1 MKRASPSEEASFS
14 HPVTAGVRGVGGE
27 VKRKAVDQ
35 GYLEGWLAGW
45 LWLWWAADKLA
56 APPDG
61 NLTKPRNGGE
71 RGRFLLAAAAR
82 LTNVLTVATPT
93 LTDTVMR
100 SWGCERE

>member
-1 MKRASPSEEASFS
+1 
-14 HPVTAGVRGVGGE
+14 VTAGVRGVGGE

-61 NLTKPRNGGE
+61 NLPNKAEE
-71 RGRFLLAAAAR
+71 RRREGDFFLQQQQQQQQH
-82 LTNVLTVATPT
+82 V
-93 LTDTVMR
+93 
-100 SWGCERE
+100 

>member
-1 MKRASPSEEASFS
+1 M
-14 HPVTAGVRGVGGE
+14 TAGVRGGGGE

-61 NLTKPRNGGE
+61 ILKQSRGTEARE
-71 RGRFLLAAAAR
+71 RGRFLLAVAAR
-82 LTNVLTVATPT
+82 LTNVLTTVATLT
-93 LTDTVMR
+93 L
-100 SWGCERE
+100 

>member
-1 MKRASPSEEASFS
+1 
-14 HPVTAGVRGVGGE
+14 VTAGVRGVGGE

-61 NLTKPRNGGE
+61 NLPNKAEE
-71 RGRFLLAAAAR
+71 RRRERAISSCSSNSSSTSDQRAYRG
-82 LTNVLTVATPT
+82 
-93 LTDTVMR
+93 DTVTVTDCDAQL
-100 SWGCERE
+100 GL

>member
-1 MKRASPSEEASFS
+1 
-14 HPVTAGVRGVGGE
+14 VTAGVRGVGGE

-35 GYLEGWLAGW
+35 GYLEGWLAGFGW

-61 NLTKPRNGGE
+61 ILKQSRGTEARE

-82 LTNVLTVATPT
+82 LTNVLTTVATLT
-93 LTDTVMR
+93 L
-100 SWGCERE
+100 

>member
-1 MKRASPSEEASFS
+1 MKKLLLTRSDSRRP
-14 HPVTAGVRGVGGE
+14 RRVGGE

-61 NLTKPRNGGE
+61 NSKTKPRNGGE
-71 RGRFLLAAAAR
+71 GEGDFFLQQQH
-82 LTNVLTVATPT
+82 V
-93 LTDTVMR
+93 
-100 SWGCERE
+100 